1 MVMYL
6 LTQKGAANLDRWL
19 SKTVRGYEMHDK
31 EAWIGHA
38 EAVASTAA
46 PNEDFLIEVLRHE
59 STSGNPETLTMPPQ
73 WFKHLAED

>member
-1 MVMYL
+1 
-6 LTQKGAANLDRWL
+6 
-19 SKTVRGYEMHDK
+19 MHDK

-59 STSGNPETLTMPPQ
+59 STSGNPETLTMPRQ